1 MESIRNKWNGLEQK
15 TRGKVYFVIAILTE
29 IIADFFLKYSEGCTV
44 LWATVLCAALLLIC
58 FVCFAKALVTYN
70 LGYMYAV
77 WSGAGI
83 LFLAAVSVLV
93 FRQGLNLA
101 DIVGL
106 ALIIFGIA
114 IMNVFGSN
122 EIK

>member
-58 FVCFAKALVTYN
+58 FVCFAKALVTYH

>member
-44 LWATVLCAALLLIC
+44 LWATVLCAALLLIS